1 MTPHLP
7 LPSQTTDETFLRQIF
22 VRDQM
27 AEWCQH
33 PLVME
38 RADGVFYWD
47 VAGKRYYDAIA
58 GIYTA
63 SVGHNHRR
71 VIEAIHKQLDTLHF
85 SPPMHGTNPIAVQ
98 LANLLAEVAPGA
110 AEHAYPYGAAA
121 APGVPPERAHPAECG
136 IRSGA

>member
-7 LPSQTTDETFLRQIF
+7 LPNQTTDERVLRQIF

-27 AEWCQH
+27 AEWSKQ

-47 VAGKRYYDAIA
+47 VTGKRYYDAIS

-63 SVGHNHRR
+63 SVGHNNRR
-71 VIEAIHKQLDTLHF
+71 VIEAIRQQLDRLHF
-85 SPPMHGTNPIAVQ
+85 SPPMHGTTPIAVQ
-98 LANLLAEVAPGA
+98 LANLLAEVAPGDLSVVKFECRGSEVAVA
-110 AEHAYPYGAAA
+110 AIQLVRQYH
-121 APGVPPERAHPAECG
+121 RL
-136 IRSGA
+136 